1 MAGPRPHSERVDG
14 ASIVGGI
21 VGRPGN
27 RKERREVN
35 ICSWLTSKLSHLPQ
49 GTRGRCGS
57 GLWYLPHKS
66 WCTGWDPS
74 LPVLH
79 HQTQGSPICQGPA
92 GQSTCLIPF
101 YSELFTPCLGLDPPL
116 CC

>member
-35 ICSWLTSKLSHLPQ
+35 ICSWLTSSSPISPKAQEEEVAQ
-49 GTRGRCGS
+49 GYGICHTSPGAQG
-57 GLWYLPHKS
+57 G
-66 WCTGWDPS
+66 TPS

-79 HQTQGSPICQGPA
+79 HQTQGSPICRGPA

-101 YSELFTPCLGLDPPL
+101 YSELLTPCLGLDPSL